1 MSDHKRKVNDFHT
14 HIADASL
21 VDLIDKLL
29 AEVMEKVGQH
39 PSLVA
44 VETDYHKHLAAVK
57 QEAQTLI
64 DLAKN
69 FGAKTGKAEAKLDDL
84 LNSERNIRAGRTSI
98 VMHRIM
104 EHMCNL
110 DKVRVSNF
118 LDDLD
123 NYAHCVVELEA
134 EEAVLRRAKPEGKS
148 GAH

>member
-1 MSDHKRKVNDFHT
+1 MADHNRKVNDFHT
-14 HIADASL
+14 HIADESL

-29 AEVMEKVGQH
+29 ADVMEKVGQH
-39 PSLVA
+39 PSLVK
-44 VETDYHKHLAAVK
+44 VESEYHNHLAAVRE
-57 QEAQTLI
+57 QANGLI
-64 DLAKN
+64 DVAKK
-69 FGAKTGKAEAKLDDL
+69 FGVKVAKAEEKLDHL
-84 LNSERNIRAGRTSI
+84 LDTTRNIRAGRTSI

-123 NYAHCVVELEA
+123 NYAHCVVEIEQEEA
-134 EEAVLRRAKPEGKS
+134 ELRRAKPQGKA